1 MKIPTCSKVSH
12 CFLVDH
18 LALESASPPGL
29 FRARFGF
36 HGMNADWFLETSF
49 FSPILNMG
57 RGGGSPFSQKLLLIT
72 FQDFGTTLSW
82 DISHSAE
89 SRAEFFPGNLP
100 LSTSLLLGVTFG
112 QNFAS
117 GRHMY
122 KALFNWP
129 SRHLYLWF
137 DTSLPSQVFISFGKP
152 LRFSDSLIHCPCQS
166 VLYLLKAEASGLT
179 LT

>member
-1 MKIPTCSKVSH
+1 
-12 CFLVDH
+12 
-18 LALESASPPGL
+18 
-29 FRARFGF
+29 
-36 HGMNADWFLETSF
+36 
-49 FSPILNMG
+49 
-57 RGGGSPFSQKLLLIT
+57 
-72 FQDFGTTLSW
+72 
-82 DISHSAE
+82 
-89 SRAEFFPGNLP
+89 
-100 LSTSLLLGVTFG
+100 
-112 QNFAS
+112 
-117 GRHMY
+117 MY